1 MFELKELTHSFIRL
15 ECAKRFTMHN
25 MLKDSGVYFGQPPIL
40 DFLEKN
46 GECTQNELAKA
57 LEVSPASIAV
67 SVKRMQK
74 NGVVEQIADDNDL
87 KCNKIPL
94 TENGRELTTEMH
106 RKFDQI
112 DKMMF
117 AGFDNEE
124 LVELKMYLDRIYNNL
139 SFDENEKGCALKPEN
154 KRNGGDN
161 L

>member
-1 MFELKELTHSFIRL
+1 MFDLKELGHSFIRL

-57 LEVSPASIAV
+57 LGVSPASIAV

-74 NGVVEQIADDNDL
+74 NGVVEKTADGNDL
-87 KCNKIPL
+87 RCNRISL
-94 TENGRELTTEMH
+94 TEKGRELTTEMH
-106 RKFDQI
+106 RKFDLI

-124 LVELKMYLDRIYNNL
+124 LVQLKMYLDRICNNL
-139 SFDENEKGCALKPEN
+139 SFEENERSCSLKPEN
-154 KRNGGDN
+154 NGNGGN
-161 L
+161 NR